1 MSRKVMS
8 NPTMMHSE
16 KPLRLSARKLAFT
29 SKLAV
34 LAGVLN
40 AVAVLPAQAQL
51 PAPATGAPQSSVE
64 TPRKPTS
71 SVPYLPPAASDDDI
85 VGFQSDGP
93 PEIEVKPKPSSTPDA
108 PPKPQPAKPQP
119 AKPESGKPDPGK
131 PQPLS
136 VGGVSIRG
144 LSDVAVI
151 KKLRAEHES
160 KLRAN
165 VELWDGQRAHRFRRS
180 SLGAKIPYYKLLAD
194 ARKISKSGGD
204 VPLRFEV
211 DLKVAT
217 KAIQT
222 LAGRINHS
230 PAAAS
235 LDIDDAGKVIFTGGE
250 GATLAIDGSAMRV
263 QAALESTPPKGYVE
277 LVIARQSGTNNLRQF
292 KSLLAEYSTPYD
304 SKIQGRTTNL
314 KMSAKLINGEIVK
327 PGKTFSTN
335 LAIGPRN
342 AANGWKEA
350 KMFMNGEVVDGV
362 GAGICQAAT
371 TLYNAALLS
380 NLPIVERHQHSF
392 RVSYAPA
399 SRDATIY
406 WGQKDMKFRNNTS
419 GPIYVQTMV
428 KGERFH
434 VRLYGI
440 APVKANVAIESKVL
454 SQKNGVRSE
463 AYRVVQTSSGQ
474 KRELLS
480 RDYYKPKA
488 H

>member
-1 MSRKVMS
+1 MPRKIMSFQKFLS
-8 NPTMMHSE
+8 
-16 KPLRLSARKLAFT
+16 RLSARKLA
-29 SKLAV
+29 L

-40 AVAVLPAQAQL
+40 AIAVLPALAQL
-51 PAPATGAPQSSVE
+51 PAPATGAPQSSTE

-85 VGFQSDGP
+85 TGYQSDGP
-93 PEIEVKPKPSSTPDA
+93 PKIEV
-108 PPKPQPAKPQP
+108 QP
-119 AKPESGKPDPGK
+119 KPESTPATKPQAGK

-144 LSDVAVI
+144 LSDVAAI
-151 KKLRAEHES
+151 KKLRAEHDS

-165 VELWDGQRAHRFRRS
+165 VELWDGQRAHRLRRS
-180 SLGAKIPYYKLLAD
+180 SLGTKIPYYSLLAA
-194 ARKISKSGGD
+194 ARKIFKSGGD

-217 KAIQT
+217 RAMKT

-230 PAAAS
+230 PAEAS
-235 LDIDDAGKVIFTGGE
+235 LDIDDAGQVLLTGGE
-250 GATLAIDGSAMRV
+250 GATLAIDGSALRV
-263 QAALESTPPKGYVE
+263 KSALESTPPKGYVE
-277 LVIARQSGTNNLRQF
+277 LVIARQSAAGNLRQF
-292 KSLLAEYSTPYD
+292 KYLLAEYSTPYD
-304 SKIQGRTTNL
+304 SGIRGRTTNL
-314 KMSAKLINGEIVK
+314 KMSSNLINGEIV
-327 PGKTFSTN
+327 GKSKVFSTN

-419 GPIYVQTMV
+419 GPIYVQTFV

-434 VRLYGI
+434 VRLYGF
-440 APVKANVAIESKVL
+440 APVKENVAIESKVL
-454 SQKNGVRSE
+454 SQNKGVRSE
-463 AYRVVQTSSGQ
+463 AYRVVEIGGKQ
-474 KRELLS
+474 KREFLS

>member
-1 MSRKVMS
+1 MS
-8 NPTMMHSE
+8 NKIMPSHNC
-16 KPLRLSARKLAFT
+16 LFHLSTRKIALLAA
-29 SKLAV
+29 L
-34 LAGVLN
+34 LN
-40 AVAVLPAQAQL
+40 PVAILPAMAQL
-51 PAPATGAPQSSVE
+51 PAPATGAPRNAPE
-64 TPRKPTS
+64 APKKPTS
-71 SVPYLPPAASDDDI
+71 SVPYLPPAAHDDGI
-85 VGFQSDGP
+85 AEYQSDGP
-93 PEIEVKPKPSSTPDA
+93 AKIEVGPQPTPQPKSTPT
-108 PPKPQPAKPQP
+108 AKPT
-119 AKPESGKPDPGK
+119 AKSGK

-144 LSDVAVI
+144 LNDMAAV
-151 KKLRAEHES
+151 KKLREAHDS

-165 VELWDGQRAHRFRRS
+165 VELWDGQRAHRLRRS
-180 SLGAKIPYYKLLAD
+180 SLGAQIPYYKLLTD
-194 ARKISKSGGD
+194 ARKMFKSGGD

-211 DLKVAT
+211 NLKIAT
-217 KAIQT
+217 RAMKT

-230 PAAAS
+230 SAEAS
-235 LDIDDAGKVIFTGGE
+235 LDIDDAGKVLLTGGE
-250 GATLAIDGSAMRV
+250 GATLAIDGSALRV
-263 QAALESTPPKGYVE
+263 QSALESTPPKGYVE

-292 KSLLAEYSTPYD
+292 KHLLAEYSTPYD
-304 SKIQGRTTNL
+304 SGIRGRTTNL
-314 KMSAKLINGEIVK
+314 KMSAKLVDGEIV
-327 PGKTFSTN
+327 GKDKVFSTN

-350 KMFMNGEVVDGV
+350 KMFMNGQVVDGV

-380 NLPIVERHQHSF
+380 NLPIIERHQHSF

-419 GPIYVQTMV
+419 GPIYVQTLV

-434 VRLYGI
+434 VRLYGV
-440 APVKANVAIESKVL
+440 APVKENVAIESKVL

-463 AYRVVQTSSGQ
+463 AYRIVQTSSGQ
-474 KRELLS
+474 KREFLS

-488 H
+488 N